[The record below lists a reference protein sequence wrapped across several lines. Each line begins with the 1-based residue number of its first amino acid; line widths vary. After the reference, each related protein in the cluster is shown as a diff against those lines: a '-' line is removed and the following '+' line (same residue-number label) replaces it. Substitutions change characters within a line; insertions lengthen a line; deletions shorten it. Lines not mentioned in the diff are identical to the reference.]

1 MKEQTVRRKDIG
13 IFGMMEIAMG
23 GTRLFAI
30 RGSVFVI
37 ETSVGLLHCS
47 RILSVNNIKFLDL
60 NDIVHSKSK
69 FVNPVFFTQNKKV
82 GENIFPP

>member
-13 IFGMMEIAMG
+13 VFGVMEIAMG

-69 FVNPVFFTQNKKV
+69 FVNPVFFCTK
-82 GENIFPP
+82 